1 MRKLASQL
9 FLSLRGRHNFFQM
22 SREGSRNEKSY
33 CYQYE
38 KDFNWLS
45 FNVNL
50 VKQNSSRDLVIG
62 FDPSFIRKSGKHSIS
77 LGYFYSRCQ
86 GSYSKGLELGSFA
99 ALEVSQHLAYHL
111 SAIQSPSAKRDRVS
125 ETETLVYHYAK
136 LVIFNPSN
144 LKELSNV
151 TVSTLTLPRRS
162 L

>member
-1 MRKLASQL
+1 
-9 FLSLRGRHNFFQM
+9 M

-33 CYQYE
+33 RYQYE

-62 FDPSFIRKSGKHSIS
+62 FDPSFICKSGKHSPG
-77 LGYFYSRCQ
+77 LGYYSGSQ

-99 ALEVSQHLAYHL
+99 ALDVSQHLAYHL

-125 ETETLVYHYAK
+125 ETERLVYHYAK
-136 LVIFNPSN
+136 LFIFNPSN